1 MRFAGTGWPRR
12 AVAVAGAAVA
22 VCIGGCSS
30 GGSGGTLMVSVIQ
43 EGGPISPN
51 GQTPRSP
58 VDGAT
63 ILVTGGTQ
71 TWTAHTGKSGSASIT
86 LPAGGYQVIDPECG
100 QGPQTANIAVGQT
113 ANVTITC
120 AVP

>member
-1 MRFAGTGWPRR
+1 M
-12 AVAVAGAAVA
+12 VAAVA
-22 VCIGGCSS
+22 ACMAGCSS
-30 GGSGGTLMVSVIQ
+30 GSPAGKVTVSVIQ
-43 EGGPISPN
+43 VGGPITLS

-71 TWTAHTGKSGSASIT
+71 TWTAHTGKSGSATIT
-86 LPAGGYQVIDPECG
+86 LQPGGYQVTDPECG
-100 QGPQTANIAVGQT
+100 QGPQTVNVT
-113 ANVTITC
+113 AGETAKVTITC